1 MEPPEK
7 GTRILMTDY
16 HPVKADTKQNIHPH
30 PARRETSWTTRGRVI
45 VTSNFHVSNRGES

>member
-1 MEPPEK
+1 
-7 GTRILMTDY
+7 MTDS

-30 PARRETSWTTRGRVI
+30 TASRKTSWTTRGRVI